1 MYSDYE
7 CETCYETFFYE
18 EDCREHM
25 NDYGHWAPRVECDTC
40 YKTFRSQNAANQ
52 HMNRAGHWAPT
63 FECDT
68 CSKTFRS
75 QNAANQHMNSTGHW
89 GPRVEC
95 ETCDSKFFTARDAN
109 RHMRAEFHF
118 RDYCHLCDRSFQS
131 NNGLRMHLNSHVHRG
146 RNIPCPFCRANYT
159 TASGLTHHLETASCP
174 NAPKLNRNT
183 ILRMIRERDPNG
195 TITNQQIGWH
205 DEETSRYSA
214 TNQAFNGDDW
224 ECYLCHRLFR
234 TVKALN
240 SHLNS
245 PAHQRN
251 VYHCPN
257 TRARC
262 GKQFRTLAGLF
273 NHLESESCSFM
284 RFEKVQ
290 KQIGNVL
297 RGRNLIAFG

>member
-1 MYSDYE
+1 
-7 CETCYETFFYE
+7 
-18 EDCREHM
+18 M

-131 NNGLRMHLNSHVHRG
+131 NNGLRMVGLYVTTPSAGCTNASMRSISTLTFIVEGIYRVHS
-146 RNIPCPFCRANYT
+146 A
-159 TASGLTHHLETASCP
+159 
-174 NAPKLNRNT
+174 APT
-183 ILRMIRERDPNG
+183 ILPPVALPIIWR
-195 TITNQQIGWH
+195 
-205 DEETSRYSA
+205 
-214 TNQAFNGDDW
+214 
-224 ECYLCHRLFR
+224 RLP
-234 TVKALN
+234 VLM
-240 SHLNS
+240 L
-245 PAHQRN
+245 RN
-251 VYHCPN
+251 
-257 TRARC
+257 
-262 GKQFRTLAGLF
+262 
-273 NHLESESCSFM
+273 
-284 RFEKVQ
+284 
-290 KQIGNVL
+290 
-297 RGRNLIAFG
+297 